1 VPNPLRSFKTFNHI
15 LGFQGFLKA
24 AMVHFTRSPV
34 VLDAKID
41 GFAAP
46 VHVRVPS
53 TDLRVYEQ
61 FMLRKE
67 YDLPAQREPSFI
79 VDAGANIGLASVFFA
94 NRYPHARIL
103 SLEPEKSNYDMLVRN
118 AAPYPNIKAVRGALW
133 SETTELNVIDP
144 GLGSWG
150 FQVGAQ
156 NGATSG
162 AADQTVH
169 AFTVETIMR
178 DFGVEKIDILKI
190 DIEGSELEIFQ
201 TANRWIDKVDSLVV
215 ELHEQLRPGCSRVFY
230 NATNDFEHEWMQG
243 ELVCLTRGDGCLI
256 PPKQAA
262 RA

>member
-61 FMLRKE
+61 VMLRKE

>member
-1 VPNPLRSFKTFNHI
+1 MLNPLRSFKTFNHI

-24 AMVHFTRSPV
+24 AMVHFTRRPV

-61 FMLRKE
+61 VILRQE
-67 YDLPAQREPSFI
+67 YDFPAQRAPSFI

-94 NRYPHARIL
+94 NRYPNARIL

-118 AAPYPNIKAVRGALW
+118 AAPYPNIKPVRGALW
-133 SETTELNVIDP
+133 SQTAELNVIDP
-144 GLGSWG
+144 GFGSWG

-156 NGATSG
+156 NGVSSVAS
-162 AADQTVH
+162 DKSVH

-215 ELHEQLRPGCSRVFY
+215 ELHEQLRPGCSRAFY
-230 NATNDFEHEWMQG
+230 NATNDFEHEWLQG
-243 ELVCLTRGDGCLI
+243 ELVCLTRRDGCLI
-256 PPKQAA
+256 PPKQAV